1 MIEYTIVGKFSL
13 DDEPQISDW
22 VQFTLDS
29 EEMEL
34 GELNYIFC
42 DDDYLHK
49 INVKTLNHNT
59 LTDIISFDYTQG
71 VVVSGDVYISYER
84 VKENSEELNLSFKDE
99 LHRVMIHGVLHYCGY
114 KDKLEEDRLMMRA
127 KEDYY
132 LSLRTF

>member
-42 DDDYLHK
+42 DDDYLHE
-49 INVKTLNHNT
+49 INVKALNHNT

>member
-42 DDDYLHK
+42 DDDYLHE

>member
-114 KDKLEEDRLMMRA
+114 KDKLEEDKMMMRA

>member
-1 MIEYTIVGKFSL
+1 MIEYTTVGEFTL
-13 DDEPQISDW
+13 EDEQQITDW
-22 VQFTLDS
+22 VQFTLDN
-29 EEMEL
+29 EEKEL

-42 DDDYLHK
+42 DDNYLHD

-71 VVVSGDVYISYER
+71 QVVSGDVFISYER
-84 VKENSEELNLSFKDE
+84 VIENAKDFDLKFRDE

-114 KDKLEEDRLMMRA
+114 KDKLDDEKTLMRA

>member
-1 MIEYTIVGKFSL
+1 MIEYTTVGEFTL
-13 DDEPQISDW
+13 EDEQQITDW

-29 EEMEL
+29 EEKEL

-42 DDDYLHK
+42 DDNYLHD

-71 VVVSGDVYISYER
+71 QVVSGDVFISYER
-84 VKENSEELNLSFKDE
+84 VAENAKDFDLKFRDE

-114 KDKLEEDRLMMRA
+114 KDKLDDEKTLMRA

>member
-1 MIEYTIVGKFSL
+1 MIEYTVVGKFSL
-13 DDEPQISDW
+13 DDKENISDW

-29 EEMEL
+29 EGKEL

-42 DDDYLHK
+42 DDDFLHK
-49 INVKTLNHNT
+49 INVKTLKHNT

-71 VVVSGDVYISYER
+71 IVVSGDIYISYER
-84 VKENSEELNLSFKDE
+84 VKENSENLNLLFKDE

-114 KDKLEEDRLMMRA
+114 KDKLEGDKLRMRE